1 MIKLKYRIK
10 KDLKKKNYEI
20 GNNGGR
26 VIMGNTGL
34 IVGRTE
40 QRREGRV
47 GKMLIKTEDI

>member
-10 KDLKKKNYEI
+10 RDLKKKNYEI
-20 GNNGGR
+20 GNNGG